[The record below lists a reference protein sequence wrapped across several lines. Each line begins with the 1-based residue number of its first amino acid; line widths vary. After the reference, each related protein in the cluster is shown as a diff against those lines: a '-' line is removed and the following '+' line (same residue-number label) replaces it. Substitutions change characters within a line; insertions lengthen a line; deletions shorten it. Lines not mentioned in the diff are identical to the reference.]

1 MIRRKKNLQTET
13 PVLNKDTGVFENRK
27 VKTSKEERREK
38 KKKRNWPVSVV
49 IINVILLIVVTAECI
64 YTSSMLTFLK
74 NQNAYIS
81 DNTNVS
87 LT

>member
-38 KKKRNWPVSVV
+38 TWYYRQDGNKKVKAFCDYIYKDATIFMERKYKLYQDLVKVSG
-49 IINVILLIVVTAECI
+49 N
-64 YTSSMLTFLK
+64 
-74 NQNAYIS
+74 
-81 DNTNVS
+81 
-87 LT
+87 